1 MKHVKVEHHHYLHLD
16 ENVAYIIG
24 QLLNREINI
33 MATMQDIQAHIASQS
48 TVEDSVV
55 ALLSQVSQ
63 QLKDAQ
69 AQNDPAAVQAVIDQI
84 DANTQKLTDAVT
96 ANTPAAPVAVVT
108 PAQ

>member
-1 MKHVKVEHHHYLHLD
+1 
-16 ENVAYIIG
+16 
-24 QLLNREINI
+24 